1 MSSIK
6 SLTTRFIYPFFY
18 TQNATLST
26 LTFREKTVWQP
37 VQQPKEFYRQEILQ
51 GLENFIFGDP
61 HTPQY
66 FTVNPELA
74 NQWFGRELHVRFGV
88 KFGDKTDPKESFSAK
103 LSSHAA
109 IEIFLSPQGGV
120 GILSIPLEAIA
131 IEDKPAA
138 KRFNYRLSQHLPAK
152 IPQLFLPQP
161 ENAHHISTP
170 PAPDSPLTER
180 LGKRGGEFTLIELR
194 DFLLSSLQIT
204 PIQEQFSIYSVV
216 QFEEC
221 EFSETTHT
229 DVFPLLV
236 SMSHVE
242 EPHHVGSSDIPYIRL
257 NSHHWSG
264 VGTLGAVHFVADQA
278 EDITFNQ
285 QRIPTVFNK
294 YFLPYL
300 AALLQRLILQHILK
314 QAQQNSKREQDA
326 ATSATS
332 ATHLQQL
339 HNKMLDFMLNNYLS
353 EVSSREVI
361 NQYYE
366 LAKRGLRVEQ
376 SFEVLRRA
384 LHDADFKEDMKFQC
398 QSTDKNQDHLN
409 QLVAMQRKIEWLE
422 VFFASYYAGAL
433 AHYVSAGWFGHWF
446 ASASTLIWA
455 FFGGGIALWLLKP
468 WSHEHHDKSK
478 KMLIWA
484 FILIVVALAIWLSV
498 GFCCYYKAHHQ

>member
-18 TQNATLST
+18 AQNATLST

-37 VQQPKEFYRQEILQ
+37 IQQPKDFYRQEILQ

-61 HTPQY
+61 RTPQY

-74 NQWFGRELHVRFGV
+74 NQWFGRELQAR
-88 KFGDKTDPKESFSAK
+88 FGDKAAPKEFFSAK

-194 DFLLSSLQIT
+194 DYLLSSLQIT

-216 QFEEC
+216 QFEES
-221 EFSETTHT
+221 EFSEATHT

-242 EPHHVGSSDIPYIRL
+242 EPHHVGSLDIPHIRL

-278 EDITFNQ
+278 EDIAFNQ

-314 QAQQNSKREQDA
+314 QAQQNSKREQNA
-326 ATSATS
+326 ATSATN
-332 ATHLQQL
+332 LQQL
-339 HNKMLDFMLNNYLS
+339 HSEMLNFMLNNYLS

-384 LHDADFKEDMKFQC
+384 LHDADFKEDMTFQC
-398 QSTDKNQDHLN
+398 QSTNKNQEHLN
-409 QLVAMQRKIEWLE
+409 ELVAMQHKIEWLE

-433 AHYVSAGWFGHWF
+433 AHYVSAGWFEHPF
-446 ASASTLIWA
+446 PNVSTLIWA

-468 WSHEHHDKSK
+468 WSDEHHDKPK
-478 KMLIWA
+478 KISIWA
-484 FILIVVALAIWLSV
+484 LVLIIVALAIWLSV
-498 GFCCYYKAHHQ
+498 GFYCCEAHH

>member
-1 MSSIK
+1 
-6 SLTTRFIYPFFY
+6 
-18 TQNATLST
+18 
-26 LTFREKTVWQP
+26 
-37 VQQPKEFYRQEILQ
+37 
-51 GLENFIFGDP
+51 
-61 HTPQY
+61 
-66 FTVNPELA
+66 
-74 NQWFGRELHVRFGV
+74 
-88 KFGDKTDPKESFSAK
+88 
-103 LSSHAA
+103 
-109 IEIFLSPQGGV
+109 
-120 GILSIPLEAIA
+120 
-131 IEDKPAA
+131 
-138 KRFNYRLSQHLPAK
+138 
-152 IPQLFLPQP
+152 
-161 ENAHHISTP
+161 
-170 PAPDSPLTER
+170 LTER

-229 DVFPLLV
+229 EVFPLLV

-242 EPHHVGSSDIPYIRL
+242 EPHHVGSSDIPHARL
-257 NSHHWSG
+257 NSHHWSA

-326 ATSATS
+326 ETFATD
-332 ATHLQQL
+332 LQQL
-339 HNKMLDFMLNNYLS
+339 HSKMLNFMLNNYLS

-384 LHDADFKEDMKFQC
+384 LHDADFKEDMTFQC
-398 QSTDKNQDHLN
+398 QSTDKNQAHLN

-433 AHYVSAGWFGHWF
+433 AHYVSNGWFGHWF

-468 WSHEHHDKSK
+468 WSHEHHDKPK
-478 KMLIWA
+478 KNSVWA
-484 FILIVVALAIWLSV
+484 LVLIVVALAIWLTV
-498 GFCCYYKAHHQ
+498 GFMEFHCCKVDNSH